1 MRKVENGRVALAA
14 LVFAAWGATAA
25 MAQTLSAPTEL
36 ELEETKK
43 ELERII
49 AEDPEEAANARKA
62 LEALTDPSSSG
73 RQFRSKRFGDRGGR
87 RIVNGVPAT
96 GYPAVGALLS
106 GDDPGSANFRCTGTL
121 VGCDKFLTAAHCLFS
136 DLQQNVYDDNPQS
149 YLIFFQELGFF
160 KVKEIRWPKQQYK
173 PYYASY
179 DLAMLTLER
188 PVEGI
193 APMPLNMS
201 TSAKPLNK
209 SLATIVGFG
218 RTGGKRHDY
227 GIRRIGSARTERCTS
242 IWADKAICWKF
253 DADVKTRGRRSN
265 TCNGDSGG
273 GVFMFDHEG
282 QRRVQ
287 KIFGVVSGGTDA
299 DHCQKNDESY
309 NVDIAEFAA
318 WIGDAGEGRLSSQ
331 QCGSERMNIE
341 SRTTLLTLD
350 GSKERESFIFQV
362 PAGAQKLR
370 VAMNGEENENVSND
384 FNLFVYRGAQV
395 SNAKPVCAE
404 AGLGQFAFCDIAG
417 PSPGQWSVVVQ
428 RVRGKGKAQITTT
441 LVGSGTP

>member
-1 MRKVENGRVALAA
+1 MWKVEDVCVVLAA
-14 LVFAAWGATAA
+14 MVFAAWTATAA

-36 ELEETKK
+36 ELDETKK

-62 LEALTDPSSSG
+62 LEALTDPSSAG

-96 GYPAVGALLS
+96 GYPAVGALLH
-106 GDDPGSANFRCTGTL
+106 GNDPGNANFRCTGTL
-121 VGCDKFLTAAHCLFS
+121 VGCDKFLTAAHCLFV
-136 DLQQNVYDDNPQS
+136 DLPKNVFDDNPQS
-149 YLIFFQELGFF
+149 YLVFLQELGFF
-160 KVKEIRWPKQQYK
+160 KVKGIRWPKQEYK

-209 SLATIVGFG
+209 SIATIVGFG

-242 IWADKAICWKF
+242 TWADKAICWKF
-253 DADVKTRGRRSN
+253 DADVKAKGSRSN

-282 QRRVQ
+282 HRRVQ
-287 KIFGVVSGGTDA
+287 KIFGVVSGGTDV

-309 NVDIAEFAA
+309 NVDVAEFAA
-318 WIGDAGEGRLSSQ
+318 WIEAAGEGRLSSQ
-331 QCGSERMNIE
+331 QCGSERMNTE
-341 SRTTLLTLD
+341 ARSTLLTLD
-350 GSKERESFIFQV
+350 GSRERGIFTLEV
-362 PAGAQKLR
+362 PAGTQKLR
-370 VAMNGEENENVSND
+370 VAMNGEENDNVSND
-384 FNLFVYRGAQV
+384 FNLFVYRGAQS
-395 SNAKPVCAE
+395 SNAKPACAE
-404 AGLGQFAFCDIAG
+404 AGPGQFGFCDIAA
-417 PSPGQWSVVVQ
+417 PAPGQWSVVVQ
-428 RVRGKGKAQITTT
+428 RMRGKGKAQITAT
-441 LVGSGTP
+441 LVGSGKP